1 MSSTL
6 SCKNENVNQK
16 ERINYYKA
24 VTMNCVTKSR
34 KQIPIVSPAKNKT
47 INFAQI
53 MFSHGASTKN
63 IFPNIVRQNG
73 IDEILPSAAT
83 SLA

>member
-24 VTMNCVTKSR
+24 VTMNCVIKSR
-34 KQIPIVSPAKNKT
+34 NQIPIVSPAKNKT
-47 INFAQI
+47 TNFAQI
-53 MFSHGASTKN
+53 IFLHGASTKN

-83 SLA
+83 SLV